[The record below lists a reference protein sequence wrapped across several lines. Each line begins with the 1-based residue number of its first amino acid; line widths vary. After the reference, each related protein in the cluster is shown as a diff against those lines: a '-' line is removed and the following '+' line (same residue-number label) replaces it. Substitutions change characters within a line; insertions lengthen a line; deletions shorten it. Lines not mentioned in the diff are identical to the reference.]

1 MNEYQIMEFDLDKEL
16 SKEAVDTIFSVL
28 KQQGAKN
35 IELNFTSVKHKD
47 FEKAI
52 DNRTKLSKDELE
64 VYG

>member
-1 MNEYQIMEFDLDKEL
+1 MKYQILEFDLGKEL
-16 SKEAVDTIFSVL
+16 SKNAIDTIFGIL
-28 KQQGAKN
+28 KKQGAKN

-52 DNRTKLSKDELE
+52 EELE